1 MITHNILSLSCLLAF
16 LACIKLP
23 AVAFVFGRSH
33 AFQQGVALN
42 HLFATTSPLSQSEK
56 DIYGTYTE
64 IPTTYEDASSMI
76 KVALLTYA
84 YATVRECAR
93 IKNRPNVVYKN
104 KELILNDKPVTSQD
118 IYGFIRDNI
127 ELLKKEKE
135 FLGKDGV
142 FPFEQLQALLQL
154 DKSDDLKDNSEVIVF
169 DDKDPRQLCYGITL
183 NKVQKRIVVSF
194 RGTNGIHD
202 VWDDIRVAGVNA
214 KNPLYKAT
222 PNQKEIMQIHNGFYS
237 ALFKDKEDNMV
248 KFDVIM
254 NSLIKIKKQYPNF
267 QVYVTGHSLGGAL
280 ATVFAFYASTSKYWD
295 NFSPFPVTCVSV
307 ASPIVGD
314 YNWRCAFMLQEKLGK
329 IRHLR
334 ISNYCDIVPKVPCFG
349 VDFPPFSYKH
359 TGVHLQL
366 YDNKPPRFS
375 YPKNG
380 STPAKDTMEN
390 VVTPMTISQ
399 ILHYHLCELYV
410 KRTDKA
416 MDALGGKFW
425 KDLYEDEAFV
435 GEYKNV

>member
-56 DIYGTYTE
+56 DRYGTYTE

-76 KVALLTYA
+76 KGDVLQYWRLGNTNHSSRSIISKEPQIPTNLTSLVFLPLFLTITVALLTYA
-84 YATVRECAR
+84 YATVRGCAR

-237 ALFKDKEDNMV
+237 KSMSQLTLCSM
-248 KFDVIM
+248 
-254 NSLIKIKKQYPNF
+254 
-267 QVYVTGHSLGGAL
+267 
-280 ATVFAFYASTSKYWD
+280 FY
-295 NFSPFPVTCVSV
+295 SV
-307 ASPIVGD
+307 QSYHQTLPIFLPQ
-314 YNWRCAFMLQEKLGK
+314 AHF
-329 IRHLR
+329 LR
-334 ISNYCDIVPKVPCFG
+334 IRKIIWWNLMS
-349 VDFPPFSYKH
+349 
-359 TGVHLQL
+359 
-366 YDNKPPRFS
+366 
-375 YPKNG
+375 
-380 STPAKDTMEN
+380 
-390 VVTPMTISQ
+390 
-399 ILHYHLCELYV
+399 
-410 KRTDKA
+410 
-416 MDALGGKFW
+416 
-425 KDLYEDEAFV
+425 
-435 GEYKNV
+435 